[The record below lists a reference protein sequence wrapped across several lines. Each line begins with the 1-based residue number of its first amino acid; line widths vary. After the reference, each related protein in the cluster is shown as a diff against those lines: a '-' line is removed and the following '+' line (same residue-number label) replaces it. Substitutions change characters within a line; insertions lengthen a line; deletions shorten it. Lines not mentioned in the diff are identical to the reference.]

1 LFYFHEY
8 EACDELHD
16 VEFVICRLIGY
27 RHPSGCEFEED
38 AVGWVVKEEAGGD
51 EQNNVGKTMMKT
63 A

>member
-1 LFYFHEY
+1 MNMKH
-8 EACDELHD
+8 AMNCMTWS
-16 VEFVICRLIGY
+16 FVICRLIGY
-27 RHPSGCEFEED
+27 RHPSACEFEEG